1 MKDTGLLQE
10 IRARYDE
17 GWSADIKNREE
28 MESDLRFV
36 AGEQW
41 PEDVRREREGDERPC
56 ITENMLTQFVRQV
69 ANDMRANPPAVKVIA
84 GTDGAEKAVADILTG
99 MVRDIEARSATKRP
113 YVTAGASAA
122 RCGIGHWRVLTDYT
136 SPTSFEQ
143 EILIEP
149 IPNPFAVI
157 WDPTSILPTREDAN
171 WCFVVEDLSEDEF
184 ERQYPDAQPVSFE
197 NKDSEVWSSAWLN
210 TSRKTVR
217 VAEYWRKIKKPAKA
231 VKLQNGAT
239 GFKEDLPKEMWPMI
253 VEERET
259 DRCTVEVVKTNGLE
273 IIEKA
278 QVWPTRH
285 IPIVPVVGEEY
296 SVGEHRVR
304 HSVIRF
310 AKDSQTIHNYWLST
324 QTEHLA
330 LQPKA
335 PFVATAKQVQNYA
348 DVWKTA
354 NKTNHSVLIYDVD
367 PNAPGSRPMRE
378 QPPASSSAF
387 SEQIARAEQGM
398 KATTGIYAAGL
409 GDQGNETSGKAIM
422 ARQREGD
429 IGTFEFRDNLNASVE
444 HTGRILIDLIPII
457 YDTPRMVR
465 ILGEDGEEDFAEIN
479 KPTMDPMTGEQ
490 KVENNL
496 KLGQYGVQV
505 RSGPSYT
512 TRRQEAAESMLAF
525 VGTMPDAASIV
536 MDLVAKNM
544 DWPGADE
551 FAERFKKGLP
561 PQFQPETDDP
571 EEQQQRQMAQQQA
584 QEVEQVNK
592 RGIMAEIATKEATAQ
607 KTQAE
612 AQKVMIDIQSEPQ
625 RLQMEMQREQFMA
638 QQEAE
643 ARMAEN
649 QLKMAEL
656 RVKEQELAVKQQEL
670 ALKAR
675 EIELKHEEVV
685 MNAQLQRETAMQA
698 QQQAEMQA
706 KAPEAKPEAAPTQD
720 RSSDALGMGLQALA
734 QAMSK
739 PRTVVRDNAGKLVGV
754 E

>member
-1 MKDTGLLQE
+1 MSDTGLLQE

-69 ANDMRANPPAVKVIA
+69 ANDMRANPPAVKIIA
-84 GTDGAEKAVADILTG
+84 GSDGAEKAVADILTG

-136 SPTSFEQ
+136 GPTSFEQ

-149 IPNPFAVI
+149 IANPFAVI

-184 ERQYPDAQPVSFE
+184 TRQYPDAQAVSFD

-217 VAEYWRKIKKPAKA
+217 VAEYWRKIKKPATA
-231 VKLQNGAT
+231 VKLADGST
-239 GFKEDLPKEMWPMI
+239 GFKEDLPKELHGLI
-253 VEERET
+253 VESRET
-259 DRCTVEVVKTNGLE
+259 DRCTVEVVKTNGSE

-335 PFVATAKQVQNYA
+335 PFVATAKQVQKYA

-354 NKTNHSVLIYDVD
+354 NKTNHSVLIFDVD
-367 PNAPGSRPMRE
+367 PDAPSSRPMRE
-378 QPPASSSAF
+378 QPPASSAAF
-387 SEQIARAEQGM
+387 SEQIARADQGM

-409 GDQGNETSGKAIM
+409 GEQGNETSGKAIM

-444 HTGRILIDLIPII
+444 HTGRILVDLIPII

-479 KPTMDPMTGEQ
+479 KPTQDPQTGEQ

-525 VGTMPDAASIV
+525 VGTMPDSASIV

-571 EEQQQRQMAQQQA
+571 EEQQARQQAQQQA

-592 RGIMAEIATKEATAQ
+592 RGILAEIGIKEATAQ

-612 AQKVMIDIQSEPQ
+612 VQKLMMDAQAEPQ
-625 RLQMEMQREQFMA
+625 RLAMEMQREQAVFEREQA
-638 QQEAE
+638 AKAAE
-643 ARMAEN
+643 A
-649 QLKMAEL
+649 QVKMAEL
-656 RVKEQELAVKQQEL
+656 NVKMAEIRLKEKELDIKAAEL
-670 ALKAR
+670 ELRR
-675 EIELKHEEVV
+675 EEMFVT
-685 MNAQLQRETAMQA
+685 AQMQREQA
-698 QQQAEMQA
+698 ANDARQ
-706 KAPEAKPEAAPTQD
+706 PEP
-720 RSSDALGMGLQALA
+720 
-734 QAMSK
+734 
-739 PRTVVRDNAGKLVGV
+739 VR
-754 E
+754 